1 MNILLESP
9 EKLENNEDKLENDE
23 LKEQKSF
30 SNLLKNDL
38 SWLEKNF
45 DLLMNRENLSVKEI
59 SLLYFIILD
68 RTNIPLYDV
77 ISNLLKNKKVNRTK
91 SLVYLF
97 LLLPF
102 TNKYSMKFA
111 LKEFHEAFSDLSMTK
126 EDLDIDDSKLLKSYG
141 IGLMN
146 VFCAVLGEK
155 LAKNEKISIKNKE
168 IEKYVNSAIKNFDSE
183 VKISTKKK
191 ERDEKETIKLAALKI
206 KKEILKYLNNNS
218 FSSHSINSLQR
229 ELNNN
234 YNN

>member
-1 MNILLESP
+1 MNTLLESR
-9 EKLENNEDKLENDE
+9 EKLKNNEDNLENDE

-30 SNLLKNDL
+30 SNLLESDL

-111 LKEFHEAFSDLSMTK
+111 LKELREAFSDLSMTK

-146 VFCAVLGEK
+146 IFCAVLGEK
-155 LAKNEKISIKNKE
+155 LARNEKISIKNKE